1 MSNKT
6 KFILIFS
13 GGYLFTISMLFLLQ
27 ISEIP
32 WFFLWLVLMHGGI
45 IILALSKSKFKT
57 FKVLSHYRRTYL
69 SLLLF
74 IPILIYKIITRIFS
88 LTENEEVIKIVS
100 LAIILVCLTNL
111 IYTVYKVK
119 RQVDFWYKGW
129 LKNHSFYLCQ
139 LFENNIM
146 KWYCVL

>member
-45 IILALSKSKFKT
+45 IVLALSKKKFKT
-57 FKVLSHYRRTYL
+57 FPVLSHYRRTYM

-119 RQVDFWYKGW
+119 RQIDF
-129 LKNHSFYLCQ
+129 
-139 LFENNIM
+139 
-146 KWYCVL
+146 

>member
-45 IILALSKSKFKT
+45 IILALSKRKFKPLT
-57 FKVLSHYRRTYL
+57 ISKYYRRAYI

-74 IPILIYKIITRIFS
+74 IPILIYKVIVKFFS
-88 LTENEEVIKIVS
+88 LIENNQLVTILS
-100 LAIILVCLTNL
+100 LIIIAVCLINA
-111 IYTVYKVK
+111 IYTIYEAKKEV
-119 RQVDFWYKGW
+119 
-129 LKNHSFYLCQ
+129 
-139 LFENNIM
+139 EI
-146 KWYCVL
+146 

>member
-1 MSNKT
+1 M
-6 KFILIFS
+6 
-13 GGYLFTISMLFLLQ
+13 
-27 ISEIP
+27 
-32 WFFLWLVLMHGGI
+32 
-45 IILALSKSKFKT
+45 
-57 FKVLSHYRRTYL
+57 

-119 RQVDFWYKGW
+119 RQIDF
-129 LKNHSFYLCQ
+129 
-139 LFENNIM
+139 
-146 KWYCVL
+146 

>member
-6 KFILIFS
+6 KFVLIFS

-27 ISEIP
+27 ISSVP

-45 IILALSKSKFKT
+45 IILALSKRKFKT
-57 FKVLSHYRRTYL
+57 FQVMPHYRRTYL

-88 LTENEEVIKIVS
+88 LTENEEVINIIS

-119 RQVDFWYKGW
+119 RQEDF
-129 LKNHSFYLCQ
+129 
-139 LFENNIM
+139 
-146 KWYCVL
+146 